1 MQEAL
6 LAITKALSER
16 PAPSPASTPA
26 IQPAPVPEADA
37 ELLIT
42 ENNQLVLTS
51 ASPPPITEAVAKRM
65 SVFGSIGW
73 LFGAGSGP
81 GSGTAAKVKGH
92 KRGKSVATSTPASVP
107 DLGGEAVLDAA

>member
-1 MQEAL
+1 
-6 LAITKALSER
+6 
-16 PAPSPASTPA
+16 
-26 IQPAPVPEADA
+26 
-37 ELLIT
+37 
-42 ENNQLVLTS
+42 
-51 ASPPPITEAVAKRM
+51 M